1 MSRSPEPKPEN
12 RKHISLL
19 SHEINMKLF
28 TIYLVDVKDDVI
40 RAVHA
45 PEHPG
50 VWCVVPH
57 HHALL
62 AMRGVI
68 KLLDP
73 GLVRGGI
80 HRAPG
85 GVRGNLDGLSRLLP
99 LGTRAPVLLLWAL
112 TSGPLSVPAR
122 TWSPLCNYIDLHFE
136 KVKSIT

>member
-40 RAVHA
+40 RAALA

-62 AMRGVI
+62 AIREI
-68 KLLDP
+68 KQLLDP

-85 GVRGNLDGLSRLLP
+85 GVRGNLDGLSLLFP
-99 LGTRAPVLLLWAL
+99 LRTRASVLLLRAL
-112 TSGPLSVPAR
+112 TSRPLSVPAR
-122 TWSPLCNYIDLHFE
+122 ARCPFIRLIYLLKTR
-136 KVKSIT
+136 